1 MASKARDHIVVVAID
16 FGTTYSGYAYSFLS
30 DFIKYKTDHLN
41 KIHINNWNCGD
52 LMSEKTP
59 TTLLLDKNK
68 EFVSFGYAA
77 ENDYSSMTEEKRK
90 EHYYFRRFKMM
101 LYDKDGKLAG
111 ISKESLLICLEPE
124 AAAVYC
130 KWIQIER
137 DDDALNVMKPG

>member
-101 LYDKDGKLAG
+101 LYDKDGKLVR
-111 ISKESLLICLEPE
+111 S
-124 AAAVYC
+124 VTMY
-130 KWIQIER
+130 
-137 DDDALNVMKPG
+137 DVT